1 MITTKELEGAQEM
14 MLSRVRE
21 IVIEKMKEKNLS
33 VYQLA
38 REAEVAKDSVVYIL
52 NKKNITLKNLAKI
65 MRTIGVEMLLL

>member
-38 REAEVAKDSVVYIL
+38 REAEISSQVVAKML
-52 NKKNITLKNLAKI
+52 NKRTITINSLAKV
-65 MRTIGVEMLLL
+65 MKTIGVEILLI